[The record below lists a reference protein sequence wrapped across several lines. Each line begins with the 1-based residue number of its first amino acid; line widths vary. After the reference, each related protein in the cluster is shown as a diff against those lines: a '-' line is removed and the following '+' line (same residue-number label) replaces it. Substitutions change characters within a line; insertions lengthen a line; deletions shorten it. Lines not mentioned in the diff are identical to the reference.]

1 MPLLFIQNQIRFRVL
16 PFAPF
21 FSPGKEEWKIG
32 QISQPKKWGIT
43 LSNHYPIPM
52 YYFTVQ
58 DKLDKNKSI
67 QNFHDFCL
75 FLIKETSKKIKIKK
89 IGYLIFV
96 LTALQSHHASA

>member
-21 FSPGKEEWKIG
+21 FSPGKEEWKIR
-32 QISQPKKWGIT
+32 QISQTKKREIT

-52 YYFTVQ
+52 YYLTVQ

-75 FLIKETSKKIKIKK
+75 FIKETSKKIKIKK
-89 IGYLIFV
+89 IRYLIFV
-96 LTALQSHHASA
+96 LTALQSHHVSA